1 MDKSNFITLKCEMS
15 KVAQLIEQFP
25 GLLKNFKRESGSLE
39 PKKGDY
45 IDMKIFTDLRSNM
58 MILINYLN
66 FKTVRHGIYLN
77 RVYFVYSQKGLDGIF
92 CIQSKIISE
101 GKE

>member
-1 MDKSNFITLKCEMS
+1 MDKSNFITQKCEMS
-15 KVAQLIEQFP
+15 KGAQLIGQFQE
-25 GLLKNFKRESGSLE
+25 LLKSFRKKTGSLE
-39 PKKGDY
+39 PKRGDY
-45 IDMKIFTDLRSNM
+45 IDMKIFTGLLSNM
-58 MILINYLN
+58 ITLINHLN

-77 RVYFVYSQKGLDGIF
+77 RVYFVYSQKGLDSIF